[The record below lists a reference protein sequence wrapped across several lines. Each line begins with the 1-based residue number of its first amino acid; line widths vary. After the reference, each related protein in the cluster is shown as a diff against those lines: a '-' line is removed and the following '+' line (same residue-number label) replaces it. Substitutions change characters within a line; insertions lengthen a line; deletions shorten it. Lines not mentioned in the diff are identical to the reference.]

1 MSVLIVAG
9 EAFRNALAWIC
20 LRGAI
25 ACFAALVLWWTG
37 KVASAPISKFWRKL
51 TAVGRAV
58 VCAMLLIGVI
68 YGGSKTNDP
77 PRSAGAPTE
86 EREPGLGYGQQ
97 AGRRDDGGLRG
108 GTAAVTPEDIMRGY
122 RAESVATNAA
132 PFAPLPSNAVEYARW
147 SQRGGR
153 ETWFPLDLGDFVFPL
168 GTNRINR
175 LRVLSGGMVETFPA
189 LNGPGF
195 ICAARE
201 HASLVP
207 GVSGFWSADAEDGAK
222 VLRWTSVFAERDCTE
237 GYDADI
243 RLSADGDFTTRSNDV
258 ETVYRR
264 INPDDWDDDGIHNE
278 RDLNPTSCDGDFFG
292 VGNALSANA
301 NPDAYY
307 WLDLSVTG
315 LLGVATVRVTCD
327 GASDLGDHLVIAR
340 TNQVCHIPLLAGAT
354 YAVESDLPM
363 TYSAVSTEHAEIVT
377 NSENRLTVSL
387 PLELY
392 FERVQMRS
400 GGGAGDALTAN
411 YALHSSPIDVGAS
424 LASLSGGC
432 CSCETNAF
440 GFAWLC
446 SENCLCDGEHW
457 LSAVAAWDGYYRA
470 FSWYG
475 PCSCTMYE
483 PEPSTFTGDGI
494 SLSIEMPSTFIAN
507 DDDDNDNGSV
517 DAEPPFADKDDE
529 IAEGHVSF
537 SSISPTSGAVKLQRL
552 TGLEQDT
559 NGTRRVYADR
569 SGLSPIN
576 EGHEYAV
583 SGSSSLYRDFFV
595 NPAVTSS
602 HYQDGRVRVLWKPN
616 SGGRSAVSKRF
627 TIVEPTAEP
636 ITDESWSLADF
647 AGDGRLHT
655 YLYNPCAVVVGKTAT
670 FKVDVLPEDYPDSKI
685 VWTTNMCE
693 GAVNFV
699 GSNVNTG
706 RVVTV
711 EGVSAGSLFL
721 MVNIG
726 DSESL
731 PPFFMV
737 NVVEKSTVK
746 LRAWII
752 GNGSQWAQ
760 REDVVSNMV
769 SDANDIYSQVGIKV
783 ELVEPIVKTNIVA
796 AFVASYDG
804 GIVDKWNVNQIVGLN
819 SGTDGLECYFID
831 QFEDSEAVACNS
843 PSGIVM
849 TAYADGNSLA
859 HEIGHAFGLRDIY
872 VSNARHT
879 NEIVSLKALS
889 KLDRPMYDN
898 MNSDWNGGCSGH
910 GDGGVRYYAKNLEMA
925 DIVGRL
931 LMNGV
936 TGANGRDIPFGDV
949 YGVWYDGDGKHDS
962 DWHVGKVKIGFF
974 NGNII
979 NLHPVHQ

>member
-1 MSVLIVAG
+1 MSVLIAAG

-354 YAVESDLPM
+354 YAVESDLPID
-363 TYSAVSTEHAEIVT
+363 YSAVSSEYAEIAT
-377 NSENRLTVSL
+377 NADNNLTVSL
-387 PLELY
+387 PLEFS
-392 FERVQMRS
+392 FEQILMRS
-400 GGGAGDALTAN
+400 GGGDALTAN
-411 YALHSSPIDVGAS
+411 YGLHSSPIDVGAS

-711 EGVSAGSLFL
+711 EGARPGQVFLSA
-721 MVNIG
+721 NIG
-726 DSESL
+726 DSESVS
-731 PPFFMV
+731 PTFMTQ
-737 NVVEKSTVK
+737 VVPETTVR

-752 GNGSQWAQ
+752 GDGSQWA
-760 REDVVSNMV
+760 RLGTGVRDAVAV
-769 SDANDIYSQVGIKV
+769 ANDIYRQVGV
-783 ELVEPIVKTNIVA
+783 TFELVEPIVMTNIPSAYNPTIGVE
-796 AFVASYDG
+796 YPG
-804 GIVDKWNVNQIVGLN
+804 RWKVDQVVSLAE
-819 SGTDGLECYFID
+819 GTDGLECYFVNHFYD
-831 QFEDSEAVACNS
+831 EPTTVGYNC
-843 PSGIVM
+843 PSGAVL
-849 TAYADGNSLA
+849 TAFADGQTLA

-872 VSNARHT
+872 VSNASKT
-879 NEIVSLKALS
+879 NNVVTLKAVGGDERPRY
-889 KLDRPMYDN
+889 DRLEL
-898 MNSDWNGGCSGH
+898 DWNYGCDGH
-910 GDGGVRYYAKNLEMA
+910 GEGGVRYYGKGVMMR
-925 DIVGRL
+925 DIIERL
-931 LMNGV
+931 LMNGE
-936 TGANGRDIPFGDV
+936 GPARGSDISYGSVFGV
-949 YGVWYDGDGKHDS
+949 LYDGEGKLDS
-962 DWHVGKVKIGFF
+962 DWRVDQAPVGFF
-974 NGNII
+974 SDSDATRN
-979 NLHPVHQ
+979 PVHQ

>member
-1 MSVLIVAG
+1 MSVLIAAG

-97 AGRRDDGGLRG
+97 VGRRDDGGLRC

-292 VGNALSANA
+292 VGNTLPANA

-315 LLGVATVRVTCD
+315 LLGVATIRVTCD

-354 YAVESDLPM
+354 YVVESDLPID
-363 TYSAVSTEHAEIVT
+363 YSAVSSEYAEIAT
-377 NSENRLTVSL
+377 NADNNLTVSL
-387 PLELY
+387 PLEFS
-392 FERVQMRS
+392 FEQILMRS
-400 GGGAGDALTAN
+400 GGGDALTAN
-411 YALHSSPIDVGAS
+411 YGLHSSPIDVGAS

-446 SENCLCDGEHW
+446 SENCLCNGEHC
-457 LSAVAAWDGYYRA
+457 LSAVASWEGYYRA

-569 SGLSPIN
+569 SGLSPIS